1 MGERAPWAEAT
12 DIEEPKNL
20 PTILLERNIRMAK
33 EIHRKPT
40 PNHRNGFGGQMT
52 IAGAVT
58 ASGTDAVDANV

>member
-40 PNHRNGFGGQMT
+40 PEPPKWFW
-52 IAGAVT
+52 
-58 ASGTDAVDANV
+58 